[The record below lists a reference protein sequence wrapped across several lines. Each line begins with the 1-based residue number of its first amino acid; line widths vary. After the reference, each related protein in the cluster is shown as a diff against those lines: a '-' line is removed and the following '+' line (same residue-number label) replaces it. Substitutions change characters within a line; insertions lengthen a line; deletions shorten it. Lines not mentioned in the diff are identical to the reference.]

1 MIKNII
7 FDLGNVIVQN
17 PSIDLVKEFFIEEK
31 DAITFNEY
39 IFKSDFWK
47 MLDLGKMDN
56 IEVANIIR
64 EQKLVNVKNFDE
76 VTNFMLNWFSKCN
89 VNIET
94 MKIGEILKQNGYKIY
109 ILSNMAKRTYAYF
122 LSRYDFFN
130 MADGT
135 IISAYEGIKK
145 PNLKIFERLLKK
157 YSLIA
162 QESLLI
168 DDDDTNKTLEVA
180 NAIGIKGRRVNANDF
195 KDVKKLLIENGIDI

>member
-94 MKIGEILKQNGYKIY
+94 MKVGEILKQNGYKIY

-145 PNLKIFERLLKK
+145 PNLKIFEMLLKK

>member
-1 MIKNII
+1 
-7 FDLGNVIVQN
+7 
-17 PSIDLVKEFFIEEK
+17 
-31 DAITFNEY
+31 
-39 IFKSDFWK
+39 

-94 MKIGEILKQNGYKIY
+94 MKVGEILKQNGYKIY

-145 PNLKIFERLLKK
+145 PNLKIFEMLLKK

>member
-162 QESLLI
+162 QEIIS
-168 DDDDTNKTLEVA
+168 T
-180 NAIGIKGRRVNANDF
+180 
-195 KDVKKLLIENGIDI
+195 

>member
-17 PSIDLVKEFFIEEK
+17 PSINLVKEFFIEEK

-94 MKIGEILKQNGYKIY
+94 MKIGKLLKQNGYQIY
-109 ILSNMAKRTYAYF
+109 ILSNMAKRTYEYF
-122 LSRYDFFN
+122 SSKYDFFHI
-130 MADGT
+130 ADGT

-145 PNLKIFERLLKK
+145 PNQKIFEILLER
-157 YSLIA
+157 YSLIS
-162 QESLLI
+162 EECLLI

-180 NAIGIKGRRVNANDF
+180 NTIGIKGRRVNANDF
-195 KDVKKLLIENGIDI
+195 QDVKKLLIENNIDI